1 MANLSKASNVV
12 QEKYILYDVTGFPQ
26 QWLLSQPTVAHCS
39 LCTRFKMKVGSL
51 SLRSVS
57 LSPRVRQTL
66 NTRSKIRSKYA
77 GQGPNLKPWRRG
89 KNRLNSTEPASRM
102 V

>member
-1 MANLSKASNVV
+1 MANLSKATNVV

-66 NTRSKIRSKYA
+66 NTRSEYA
-77 GQGPNLKPWRRG
+77 GQGPNLKPWPRG

>member
-57 LSPRVRQTL
+57 LSQGAP
-66 NTRSKIRSKYA
+66 NTEHKIYA
-77 GQGPNLKPWRRG
+77 GQGPNLKPWPRG